1 MAKRD
6 IFELTF
12 DALQRS
18 LISDNRLD
26 ESSSVQTTL
35 QSIALSQVSNK
46 LSTKVSEVQRK
57 RRVLIDRYNAA
68 VKEKLNA
75 IAQTEGSRRLNTAI
89 CKQYEHA
96 VERRLVCQRSSS
108 ERRMKDLVFE
118 VVGEYGKS
126 HIRIARRQE
135 YLRKTGR
142 TKIALS
148 VWNMNWQKFALRL
161 KFDLCQSMVVDHRAP
176 DAAVLALV
184 HNVVQ
189 CAHLNCEADKVEL
202 ESVVKKIAKKSGLIT
217 DKRLVLQSVVR
228 ISKHGKDKGL
238 IPSSFKVATNL
249 KELQEIMAVLKAWA
263 KRSAPPPIQ
272 ATNQPGNPATM
283 GRSLSSRGGG
293 RSASGVRPRP
303 LPASIVPAQGPLLK
317 ELLSTSS
324 IAWLHSASFLPTHW
338 DQLYLDQYNSLENYH
353 NAASSDPFS
362 NFVRKFHA
370 QHTCTMFSERAYFCL
385 EERSLAGCCDTG
397 ASGGRAVSPDS
408 ALLAVL
414 GDIGEA
420 SREEKRVAL
429 ENAITMQL
437 LATLQVQKKL
447 LQCVL
452 LLSDHFYFLFR
463 KYTWTIR
470 LSM

>member
-1 MAKRD
+1 MSSNYLPSMSKRD
-6 IFELTF
+6 IFDLTF
-12 DALQRS
+12 EALQRS
-18 LISDNRLD
+18 LISDGRHEIDTN
-26 ESSSVQTTL
+26 SVQTAL
-35 QSIALSQVSNK
+35 QSVALSQVSNK

-96 VERRLVCQRSSS
+96 MERRLVCQRSSS

-148 VWNMNWQKFALRL
+148 VWNMNWQKFSLRL
-161 KFDLCQSMVVDHRAP
+161 KFELCQSMIADHRFP
-176 DAAVLALV
+176 DVAVMTLA

-189 CAHLNCEADKVEL
+189 CAHLNCETDKAEL
-202 ESVVKKIAKKSGLIT
+202 ESVVKKIAKKSGLIA
-217 DKRLVLQSVVR
+217 DKRLIIQSVVR
-228 ISKHGKDKGL
+228 IAKNGKDKGL

-249 KELQEIMAVLKAWA
+249 KELQEIVAVLKAWA
-263 KRSAPPPIQ
+263 KRSAPPASQI
-272 ATNQPGNPATM
+272 ANQPSNPATM
-283 GRSLSSRGGG
+283 GRNLSSRGGG
-293 RSASGVRPRP
+293 TRSASGVRPRP
-303 LPASIVPAQGPLLK
+303 LPAAVIPTQGPLLK

-338 DQLYLDQYNSLENYH
+338 DQLYLDQYSNSENP
-353 NAASSDPFS
+353 STTLLTDPFS
-362 NFVRKFHA
+362 NFVRKYHA
-370 QHTCTMFSERAYFCL
+370 QHTCTLFSERAYFCL
-385 EERSLAGCCDTG
+385 EERSLAGCCNTG
-397 ASGGRAVSPDS
+397 VPGARAVSPDS

-414 GDIGEA
+414 GDIGEV

-437 LATLQVQKKL
+437 LATLQVK
-447 LQCVL
+447 
-452 LLSDHFYFLFR
+452 SSFLNSCW
-463 KYTWTIR
+463 YDR
-470 LSM
+470 LVFC